1 MKTFKV
7 NDEVM
12 HCRDGLSVI
21 IGTREMGGKTYFLV
35 RANRSDAETIYVPFD
50 SIYNIIR
57 PIMTIEEA
65 DLLLKRISIIE
76 KDFNPNT
83 KQRRDAFK
91 RRLCSGDVEDMAY
104 LFAQYRTFKRD
115 PEGVKL
121 GAADV
126 DMLEYANNFI
136 LDEFA
141 TCYKVERQQIY
152 NFIDERIKKIK

>member
-1 MKTFKV
+1 MERFKV

-21 IGTREMGGKTYFLV
+21 IGTKEMGGKTYFLV

-50 SIYNIIR
+50 SINEIIR
-57 PIMTIEEA
+57 PIMNIEEA
-65 DLLLKRISIIE
+65 DLLLKKISIIE
-76 KDFNPNT
+76 KEFNPNT
-83 KQRRDAFK
+83 KQRRDAYK
-91 RRLCSGDVEDMAY
+91 RRLCSGDVEDIAY
-104 LFAQYRTFKRD
+104 LFAQYRAYKRD

-141 TCYKVERQQIY
+141 TCYRVKRENIY
-152 NFIDERIKKIK
+152 EFIDERIKKIK

>member
-1 MKTFKV
+1 MSKFKI

-12 HCRDGLSVI
+12 HCRDGLAIVI
-21 IGTREMGGKTYFLV
+21 GITEMGGKHYFLV

-50 SIYNIIR
+50 SSNNIIR
-57 PIMTIEEA
+57 PIMAIEEA
-65 DLLLKRISIIE
+65 DELLKKISIIE

-91 RRLCSGDVEDMAY
+91 RRLGSGDVEDIAY
-104 LFAQYRTFKRD
+104 LFAQYRTYKRD

-121 GAADV
+121 GAADI
-126 DMLEYANNFI
+126 DMLDYASNFI

-141 TCYKVERQQIY
+141 TCYKVKRDEIY
-152 NFIDERIKKIK
+152 SFIDARIKSMK